1 MDLIIQELD
10 HIMIDLAV
18 DQIILVV
25 HLALVDPFMIVP
37 LVVVGSVVV
46 PIIRDNL
53 QGKVV
58 PFMIAH
64 LVQCTNDAHQDQV
77 NHFMIDHLVHCTK
90 DAHQVE
96 VNPLNGDRHPEVNHW
111 INTEVME
118 EDLHIN
124 GCHRDQVGPF
134 TRESRTDLNM
144 GPTTVRLMDAVHP
157 SMTEHSIVPLI
168 QGLHQSTVA
177 QSLQ

>member
-1 MDLIIQELD
+1 
-10 HIMIDLAV
+10 MIDLAV
-18 DQIILVV
+18 DLIILVV

-64 LVQCTNDAHQDQV
+64 LVHCTKDAHQDQV